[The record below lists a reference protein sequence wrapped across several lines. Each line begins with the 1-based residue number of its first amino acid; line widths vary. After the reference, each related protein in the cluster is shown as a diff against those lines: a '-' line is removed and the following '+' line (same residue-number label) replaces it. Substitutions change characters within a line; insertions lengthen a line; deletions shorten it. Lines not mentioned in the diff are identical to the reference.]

1 MKYTN
6 AVILFIMT
14 LVFISCSKKTIT
26 NETQSKDS
34 SVVMNSNKTKNIP
47 SEESSSNNSFEN
59 KTSFKTYCN
68 ARYDFCIQYPDI
80 LIQQEESE
88 KVEDAKWDGA
98 KFASK
103 DGRIRMSVWGWDN
116 VNIDMQ
122 YQMKQEGLNV
132 TYKVIKN
139 SFFVVTG
146 WKRDGTGYYC
156 KTKIVRDNNG
166 NIDHVISS
174 DFTFPREEKPECA
187 PMIEYIENHF

>member
-88 KVEDAKWDGA
+88 NGDGTH
-98 KFASK
+98 FISK
-103 DGRIRMSVWGWDN
+103 DGK
-116 VNIDMQ
+116 IDMSAWGSYTDIDDDYRFAKEDVQ
-122 YQMKQEGLNV
+122 I
-132 TYKVIKN
+132 TYETKKK

-146 WKRDGTGYYC
+146 YLKTGKGFYR
-156 KTKIVRDNNG
+156 KTKIVKDSSG
-166 NIDHVISS
+166 MIDHSI
-174 DFTFPREEKPECA
+174 TFNFEFPMEKKPECA
-187 PMIEYIENHF
+187 PLIEYIENHF